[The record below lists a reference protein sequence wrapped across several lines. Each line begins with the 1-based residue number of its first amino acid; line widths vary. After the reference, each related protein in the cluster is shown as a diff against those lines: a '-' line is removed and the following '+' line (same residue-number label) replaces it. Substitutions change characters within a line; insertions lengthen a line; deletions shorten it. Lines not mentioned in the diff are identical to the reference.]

1 MGFKISA
8 ATVITVLL
16 FHFVS
21 AQNVADTKLDN
32 KQSLLN
38 GRAYLNFP
46 NGAANV
52 ERPVDIM
59 SAGHNPNEETRI
71 IYNNGKIRLVFFA
84 RELYL
89 ASDKNLFEE
98 LSKDSAYKLNFASKV
113 FLNKDSIFAIL
124 STPIHYDSSQGGI
137 MVESLLVQ
145 TPDGCLFRVDAYINA
160 IAFEVKEQY
169 QSLSV
174 NIFQTLVAGERR
186 LKRNERDEKYFLLD
200 SSQAFYFH
208 LPTDYCRSIDQKYD
222 FKVFKFH
229 KIRDFTDDTW
239 GDMLI
244 YVGDHPSYVYM
255 DYGLDPSTAKKD
267 SGMFAGKQVKW
278 MFFTDQMQG
287 VYIKEE
293 VIANDTIGVGVQ
305 MHIAMVA
312 NSLEPFA
319 ELTKIVEDVKLQR
332 K

>member
-1 MGFKISA
+1 MGFRISA
-8 ATVITVLL
+8 VTIIAITL
-16 FHFVS
+16 FHFAS
-21 AQNVADTKLDN
+21 AQNVAGTKLDN
-32 KQSLLN
+32 KQSLLS

-46 NGAANV
+46 AGAANV

-71 IYNNGKIRLVFFA
+71 IYNSGKIRLVFFA

-89 ASDKNLFEE
+89 ASDKNLFDE
-98 LSKDSAYKLNFASKV
+98 LSKDSAYKLNFTSKV
-113 FLNKDSIFAIL
+113 FINQDSMLAIL
-124 STPIHYDSSQGGI
+124 STPLHYDSSQGGI
-137 MVESLLVQ
+137 MIESILAR
-145 TPDGCLFRVDAYINA
+145 TPDGCLFRIDAYINA

-169 QSLSV
+169 QALTENV
-174 NIFQTLVAGERR
+174 FRTLVAGERR
-186 LKRNERDEKYFLLD
+186 LKKNERDEKYFLLD
-200 SSQAFYFH
+200 SSEAFYFH
-208 LPTDYCRSIDQKYD
+208 LPVNYCISIDQKYD

-244 YVGDHPSYVYM
+244 YVGDHPSNVYM

-267 SGMFAGKQVKW
+267 SGMFAGKQVQW

-287 VYIKEE
+287 VYIKEQ
-293 VIANDTIGVGVQ
+293 VIANDAIGVGVQ

-312 NSLEPFA
+312 NNLEPFA
-319 ELTKIVEDVKLQR
+319 ELTKIAEDVKLQR